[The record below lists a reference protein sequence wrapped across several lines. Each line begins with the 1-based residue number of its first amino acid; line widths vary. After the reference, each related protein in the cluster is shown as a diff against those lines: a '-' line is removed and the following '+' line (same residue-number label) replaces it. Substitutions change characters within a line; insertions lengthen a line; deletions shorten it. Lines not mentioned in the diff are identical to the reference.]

1 MQVSKVMGTDVPV
14 ENAKVSEEELQDEYN
29 YLLAEQMTKQLQN
42 AGLIT
47 AEEYDEIMS
56 RNVLS
61 FRPLFSRI
69 GTY

>member
-14 ENAKVSEEELQDEYN
+14 ENAKVSEEELQNEYN

-47 AEEYDEIMS
+47 AEEYDEIMN

-69 GTY
+69 GAY

>member
-14 ENAKVSEEELQDEYN
+14 ENAKVSEEELQNEYS
-29 YLLAEQMTKQLQN
+29 YLLAEQMTKQLRN

-47 AEEYDEIMS
+47 AEEYAEIMS
-56 RNVLS
+56 RNVKS

-69 GTY
+69 GAY